1 MIYLLIMLLASF
13 LGAVICKFLFK
24 NKINVLNVTL
34 IYFLINLSVK
44 EIKSNLPISNEIL
57 GYTVSVIIACII
69 LLLTKIEIF
78 ED

>member
-1 MIYLLIMLLASF
+1 MTYLLIMLLASF
-13 LGAVICKFLFK
+13 SGALICKFLFK
-24 NKINVLNVTL
+24 EKINVLNVTL

-44 EIKSNLPISNEIL
+44 TLELNLPIHNKIL
-57 GYTVSVIIACII
+57 NYTISIIIVCVI